1 MPGVWNP
8 LRDAPLGLAW
18 ERLGCRSGTAEES
31 DPQMVR
37 EGHAHQRLSATEATM
52 MTRGI
57 ALFAALLI
65 ASPALAQ
72 TSDPLPPPQAQSRS
86 DTKVPDNKPAS
97 TLSDTLSR
105 SGGVI
110 TPPEVGDANVKAPPP
125 SGDAPAILPPGTPG
139 ANQNVQPK

>member
-1 MPGVWNP
+1 
-8 LRDAPLGLAW
+8 
-18 ERLGCRSGTAEES
+18 
-31 DPQMVR
+31 
-37 EGHAHQRLSATEATM
+37 M

-72 TSDPLPPPQAQSRS
+72 TSNDLSPPPQAQVRP
-86 DTKVPDNKPAS
+86 DVKVVPGKTPDS

-110 TPPEVGDANVKAPPP
+110 TPPEVGDPNVKAPP
-125 SGDAPAILPPGTPG
+125 SVGDTPVIPPPGTPG
-139 ANQNVQPK
+139 GNQNVQPK